1 MTTKTAPT
9 TITIKTGRAG
19 GTAADG
25 FKYHDTFA
33 EVKVG
38 DFLEE
43 FLVTD
48 TIVYEVIK
56 VTKATV
62 TVRKTVG
69 TGVSHKDPRCDE
81 GGHGLSVQW
90 EEVEPWE
97 NGWTKTF
104 RVRKDGSLRSGS
116 HVGASPLRPA
126 HRVNGIPAQRRDWR
140 F

>member
-1 MTTKTAPT
+1 MTTKTAPA

-38 DFLEE
+38 DFLSES
-43 FLVTD
+43 LVTD

-62 TVRKTVG
+62 TVRKTIG
-69 TGVSHKDPRCDE
+69 TGISHKDPHCDE

-90 EEVEPWE
+90 EEVEPWH

-116 HVGASPLRPA
+116 HAGARPFYPT
-126 HRVNGIPAQRRDWR
+126 RKINGVPVQRRDWR

>member
-19 GTAADG
+19 GTAKDG

-43 FLVTD
+43 LLVTD
-48 TIVYEVIK
+48 TFVYEVVK

-62 TVRKTVG
+62 TVRNTIA
-69 TGVSHKDPRCDE
+69 TDVSHKDEACDE
-81 GGHGLSVQW
+81 GAYGLSVQW
-90 EEVEPWE
+90 QEVASWH
-97 NGWTKTF
+97 NGPTQTF

-116 HVGASPLRPA
+116 HAGARPFRPA
-126 HRVNGIPAQRRDWR
+126 HRVNGVPCQRRDWR